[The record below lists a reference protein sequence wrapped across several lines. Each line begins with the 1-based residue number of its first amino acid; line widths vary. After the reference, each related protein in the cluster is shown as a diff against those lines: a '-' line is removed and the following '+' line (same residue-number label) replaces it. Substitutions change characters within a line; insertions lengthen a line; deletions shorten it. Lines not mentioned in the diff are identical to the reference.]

1 MSDSVAVEAAH
12 PAHAHHEEL
21 SFWRTY
27 IFSTDHKMIGRQ
39 FLFLGLFM
47 LVLGGL
53 MAMMMRWQ
61 LAWPETA
68 VPMTKWISEPTMYE
82 GIIPPQ
88 TYNMLFTMH
97 ATIMIFLVVM
107 PIMVGCFGNFLIPLM
122 IGTRDMAFPKLNMLS
137 FWTGLLSGLVMLSGF
152 FVPGGHAAAGWTAY
166 APLSAKAAYTGV
178 DWGQN
183 LWIISLIILGIS
195 SLMGSINYITTIVN
209 MRAPGMTYF
218 RMPLVIWS
226 LFITAILLLLALPVL
241 TAALAMLL
249 FDRTLGTSF
258 FLPEGG
264 GEPLLWQHLFW
275 FFGHPEVYVLVL
287 PAMGVTSDILSTFSR
302 KPIFGYHAMAFSMIA
317 IAFLS
322 WVVWGHHMFIS
333 GMNPLL
339 GTAFMMSTM
348 VIAVPSAIKTFN
360 WLGTLWG
367 GSIRFTSPMLFA
379 LGFVSNF
386 LIGGLSG
393 IFMAS
398 TPVDI
403 FIHDTYYI
411 VAHFH
416 YVVAG
421 IIFALFASVY
431 YWFPKM
437 FGRMMNERL
446 GKIHF
451 ILTYVFFNG
460 AFFPMHILGVGGHM
474 RRIYN
479 PLQYDFLQPL
489 QDINVFITTSALVLG
504 LSQIVFVVNF
514 LASLFRWNAKWFRF
528 LVRAVV
534 SAIFGLALCVIAL
547 STAGWLFKGPFWPQL
562 HQASSAVLNGSV
574 LAWVI
579 LLALFAATFWSLRN
593 MGELGERASKNPW
606 QANTLEWTAPSPPPH
621 GNFDAIP
628 VVYRGPY
635 EYSSPEVEEDFLPQ
649 DRRLGTEAAAVRTH

>member
-1 MSDSVAVEAAH
+1 MSDSVTAGAAH
-12 PAHAHHEEL
+12 AAHIHHAEPGFL
-21 SFWRTY
+21 RKY
-27 IFSTDHKMIGRQ
+27 VFSTDHKMIGRQ
-39 FLFLGLFM
+39 FLFMGLTM

-53 MAMMMRWQ
+53 LAMMVRWE
-61 LAWPETA
+61 LAWPETP
-68 VPMTKWISEPTMYE
+68 VPFTRWISEPTMYE
-82 GIIPPQ
+82 GVIPPQ

-97 ATIMIFLVVM
+97 ATIMIFFVVM
-107 PIMVGCFGNFLIPLM
+107 PIMVGAFGNFLIPLM
-122 IGTRDMAFPKLNMLS
+122 IGTRDMAFPVLNMLS
-137 FWTGLLSGLVMLSGF
+137 FWVGLAAGLIMLAGF
-152 FVPGGHAAAGWTAY
+152 FVPGGHAAGGWTSY
-166 APLSAKAAYTGV
+166 ATLSAVPAYTGV
-178 DWGQN
+178 EWGHN
-183 LWIISLIILGIS
+183 LWIISLMVLGVS

-218 RMPLVIWS
+218 RMPLVVWS

-241 TAALAMLL
+241 TSALAMLL

-258 FLPEGG
+258 FIPERG

-287 PAMGVTSDILSTFSR
+287 PAMGVTSDVLSTFSR

-322 WVVWGHHMFIS
+322 WIVWGHHMFVS

-339 GTAFMMSTM
+339 GTAFMMTTM

-367 GSIRFTSPMLFA
+367 GTIRFTSPMLFA
-379 LGFVSNF
+379 IGFVSNF
-386 LIGGLSG
+386 VIGGLSG

-421 IIFALFASVY
+421 IIFALFAAVY

-437 FGRMMNERL
+437 FGRMMNETW
-446 GKIHF
+446 GKVHF
-451 ILTYVFFNG
+451 VLTYIFFNLT
-460 AFFPMHILGVGGHM
+460 FFPMHFLGVGGHM

-479 PLQYDFLQPL
+479 PMQYEFLQHFAGMN
-489 QDINVFITTSALVLG
+489 IFITMSALILG
-504 LSQIVFVVNF
+504 ASQIPFVLNF
-514 LASLFRWNAKWFRF
+514 FISLF
-528 LVRAVV
+528 
-534 SAIFGLALCVIAL
+534 
-547 STAGWLFKGPFWPQL
+547 AGKK
-562 HQASSAVLNGSV
+562 A
-574 LAWVI
+574 
-579 LLALFAATFWSLRN
+579 
-593 MGELGERASKNPW
+593 ERNPW

-621 GNFDAIP
+621 GNFEEAP
-628 VVYRGPY
+628 TVYRGPY
-635 EYSSPEVEEDFLPQ
+635 EYSSPEVEEDWLPQ
-649 DRRLGTEAAAVRTH
+649 DRRLGTQTAAARSH